1 MSAGLGPLMITI
13 GVNTTAL
20 TNATKQMQL
29 FAASTTSAMNSA
41 NASVLKFGNT
51 MTKVGKGMTT
61 SLSLPLALVGGGALK
76 MSADFEYSLA
86 MIEGLVGIAREQVQ
100 AWGEDLKKLAVEFG
114 VGPAKLADALYFVTS
129 SGIRGAE
136 AMEIVTMSAKAS
148 ATGLGEVKVIADA
161 VSSAVNAYGKANL
174 SAAQA
179 TDILVAAVREGK
191 GEADEFAHAIG
202 KVIPAASIMGV
213 SFDQTLAAMAA
224 MTRIGTDA
232 GTSAIQLR
240 QMLNSLQK
248 PSVEAESQMALMGTS
263 AAQLRKIVKDQGLLK
278 GMQTILD
285 LTDSWGS
292 TIASKIFPNIRAM
305 TGFWAQMGANA
316 EDTAEI
322 FKKLANA
329 TGDLDRA
336 FGPASDTLKFKWNQ
350 LVVQAQVLM
359 VELGDTIK
367 TSIIPIFEGLMKKM
381 ANLINWWKALSVEQQ
396 KSYLKWAAIIIIAGP
411 VIAMLG
417 SIISAFGMLTT
428 VIKGTIVVMK
438 ALTIATLANP
448 WAATITALVAVAS
461 YFILTKNNVEK
472 ATVAI
477 KAFNATG
484 VKTTALVKVFDELA
498 ISQENLGKF
507 NLRQVEEY
515 LSYLQRQ
522 KMAEEDAGLAAEI
535 AKKGVLDKYKLYGYL
550 EKEWIKAKENGLNTE
565 KMLFQQL
572 KDMEVEYALDESIA
586 VTGAN
591 IRIEVL
597 KGYIAETEK
606 LFADK
611 KKAEELANKG
621 KFEINPEVMDIAQR
635 VAEEF
640 RVMALNVQHLG
651 EEYGT
656 AEKKAAVFTKGIE
669 DMNAVNTKGADQGD
683 VWITSWKKGI
693 TDLGIAMESCLP
705 WMDEFDAEMDRIG
718 KLAKVF
724 GPSFDSA
731 TPTIEALTEAIN
743 KGGAS
748 GQLYGKGLEIMKAK
762 LAIMKAMMPGVL
774 TVQQEY
780 NNALD
785 LNTFMTANLGSSLD
799 EVSGRYQIQLQYLD
813 ELIKKHKD
821 LNNVEVQAQMNV
833 LKVTQL
839 EMQKADLQRSIMED
853 LANGYV
859 AVGEAIGTALGTA
872 GANATS
878 VFNAI
883 IDSILQLAGAML
895 ATTMA
900 ALMMRETI
908 NWGMVGLIVAGTAGL
923 ALIAALWGQA
933 KTMGNSA
940 AKMATGGMVPPGYNN
955 DTFPA
960 LLSSGETV
968 IPLNRLKDIGIN
980 KQNQQVVFEIEGRKL
995 VGILQNMNTYS
1006 KAY

>member
-278 GMQTILD
+278 GMQSILD
-285 LTDSWGS
+285 LTDSWGN

-329 TGDLDRA
+329 TGDLERA
-336 FGPASDTLKFKWNQ
+336 FGPAGDTLKFKWNQ
-350 LVVQAQVLM
+350 VVAQAQAFM
-359 VELGDTIK
+359 IELGDTIK

-381 ANLINWWKALSVEQQ
+381 QNVIVWWKALTVEQQ
-396 KSYLKWAAIIIIAGP
+396 KSYLKWAAIIIVAGP

-417 SIISAFGMLTT
+417 TIISLFANMIT
-428 VIKGTIVVMK
+428 VIKAVGVAMK
-438 ALTIATLANP
+438 AFSLIMGPWTAFLSILGLIAGAWL
-448 WAATITALVAVAS
+448 
-461 YFILTKNNVEK
+461 ILKSRTKE
-472 ATVAI
+472 ATVAQ
-477 KAFNATG
+477 KEYNEAFE
-484 VKTTALVKVFDELA
+484 KTQA
-498 ISQENLGKF
+498 LGKTF
-507 NLRQVEEY
+507 SDAQQLKAGLFKMNIRQVEEY
-515 LSYLQRQ
+515 INFLQNL
-522 KMAEEDAGLAAEI
+522 KATEEDVALKARTQQI
-535 AKKGVLDKYKLYGYL
+535 ANLKDYPLYIKLVAQYN
-550 EKEWIKAKENGLNTE
+550 KAKENGLNTQV
-565 KMLFQQL
+565 MLLQTI
-572 KDMEVEYALDESIA
+572 KDLESIA
-586 VTGAN
+586 SPNEAN
-591 IRIEVL
+591 AQSASL
-597 KGYIAETEK
+597 KQLKELKIMLAEAEEQYKK
-606 LFADK
+606 LAL
-611 KKAEELANKG
+611 AEELANKG
-621 KFEINPEVMDIAQR
+621 KFVINPEVMEIAQR

-656 AEKKAAVFTKGIE
+656 AEKKAAIFTKGIE
-669 DMNAVNTKGADQGD
+669 DMNAVNTKGKEQGG
-683 VWITSWKKGI
+683 VWITSWKNGI
-693 TDLGIAMESCLP
+693 NELRISIDSCLP
-705 WMDEFDAEMDRIG
+705 YMDEFDAEMDKIE
-718 KLAKVF
+718 KLAKAW

-743 KGGAS
+743 KGVAS

-774 TVQQEY
+774 TAQQEY

-908 NWGMVGLIVAGTAGL
+908 NWGMVGLIVAGTTGL

-933 KTMGNSA
+933 KAMGNGA

-968 IPLNRLKDIGIN
+968 IPLNRLKDIGGN